1 MVNKNMNENNQL
13 SQPVPAPKPEKR
25 PDDTGRVGVEGFV
38 KIFDPNSRKVFV
50 EQQA

>member
-1 MVNKNMNENNQL
+1 MNENTK
-13 SQPVPAPKPEKR
+13 STPQPQPQQPEKR
-25 PDDTGRVGVEGFV
+25 PNDTGSVAVDGFV